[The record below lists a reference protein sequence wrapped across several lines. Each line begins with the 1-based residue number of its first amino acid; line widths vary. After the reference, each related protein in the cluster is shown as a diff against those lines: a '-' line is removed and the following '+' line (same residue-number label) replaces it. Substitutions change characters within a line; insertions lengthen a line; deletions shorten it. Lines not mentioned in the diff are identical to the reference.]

1 MLHMHQ
7 YKQVGV
13 GMVTA
18 CSWVRARHHH
28 QLTIDV
34 STGVGSDSFLRVET
48 FSEGAQMFTET
59 WSW

>member
-13 GMVTA
+13 GTVTA
-18 CSWVRARHHH
+18 CSWVRALRHH

-48 FSEGAQMFTET
+48 FSEGPQQRA
-59 WSW
+59 